1 MIATLRFSLPDE
13 HAQFTDA
20 LNGSQ
25 WRGIVEALKHELR
38 QALEYQELQP
48 EMVTA
53 LETLRSLLYDE
64 MQQRNVSD
72 EL

>member
-13 HAQFTDA
+13 QAEFTDA

-38 QALEYQELQP
+38 QALKYQEPQP
-48 EMVTA
+48 ETVT
-53 LETLRSLLYDE
+53 LWSLLYDE

>member
-13 HAQFTDA
+13 HAEFTDA

-25 WRGIVEALKHELR
+25 WRGIVEVLKRELRDALK
-38 QALEYQELQP
+38 YQELHP
-48 EMVTA
+48 ETVMA
-53 LETLRSLLYDE
+53 LETLRSLIYDE